1 MACHARQSALIF
13 PAIRGFSAAPPA
25 PTPAGADD
33 FAACF
38 FHAGK
43 PAAIPCDICGRFLCE
58 LCDLRLDKA
67 HLCTLCVQAAQ
78 AEKTPAGAKPIS
90 QVKDRTFLPQ
100 NLAMGLA
107 YYFPAT
113 IMGLYVIFL
122 SAPAA
127 IYVSIRYWNHPG
139 GIQQRGRWRSV
150 LSLAMASLQLLGL
163 VGLVVAILW
172 VWLRTSEIK

>member
-1 MACHARQSALIF
+1 MVF
-13 PAIRGFSAAPPA
+13 PAIRGFSEAPPA
-25 PTPAGADD
+25 AIPPGSDD
-33 FAACF
+33 FASCF

-43 PAAIPCDICGRFLCE
+43 PAAVPCEICGRFLCD

-78 AEKTPAGAKPIS
+78 EEKTPAGAKPIS

-127 IYVSIRYWNHPG
+127 IYVGIRYWNHPG
-139 GIQQRGRWRSV
+139 GIQQRGRWRLV
-150 LSLAMASLQLLGL
+150 LSMAMASLQLLGL
-163 VGLVVAILW
+163 MGVAAAIVW
-172 VWLRTSEIK
+172 VWLKSAEIK